1 MKIPTRAIPKLSLP
15 GLFWRGLDFWGRHQR
30 SWWYLVGLV
39 TVLWLGYDVGR
50 VVTRADLVRMGGASQ
65 GVLTI
70 SQLEEKARQNGGGRL
85 LVTGPRSAR
94 FVDAN
99 GAAWDIPDFGMEVN
113 RGLVNR
119 LREERVAFDG
129 GVEIELTAVK
139 TSASDVVA
147 TVLFDVLVKAGFIAF
162 YAFIVYLVLKHLSSS
177 KGARFRRISPDQD
190 IKTRIADVAGFDAA
204 KREVLEIVD
213 YLKDPSRYHAVG
225 ARPPRGVLMHGP
237 PGNGKTLL
245 AKAVAG
251 EARASFIEQS
261 ASSFVQV
268 YAGEGAKAVR
278 KLFEEA
284 RKKLPCVIFID
295 EIDAM
300 GEARSVGMH
309 GEHRQTLNALLTEM
323 DGFSSNEGI
332 VVIAATN
339 RMEALDEALVR
350 PGRFDRKVHV
360 ALPSRS
366 DRLAILEAHA
376 ARLPRVNADL
386 AHWASQTQGFSG
398 ASLASLVNEAAIE
411 AARAGVPEVS
421 DREFAAARDRVM
433 LGARDPAR
441 RAGARERRFVAH
453 HELGHALLR
462 LHVGG
467 EVEKVS
473 IQPRGR
479 ALGVTVSTPGEE
491 ETLLHTEQDLRQE
504 ILVLMGGRAAE
515 EVFCGAITTGAA
527 DDMARASALARQALL
542 RHGFNGHGPYV
553 PESRDLIREM
563 EEKARDWVAQAYAE
577 AVALMEDSRPAM
589 AVLVPM
595 LLENEEI
602 SGTDIRR
609 VLACR
614 K

>member
-1 MKIPTRAIPKLSLP
+1 MKLLSPVVQKFSLP
-15 GLFWRGLDFWGRHQR
+15 GMFWRGLDFWGRHQR
-30 SWWYLVGLV
+30 YWWYLIGLV

-70 SQLEEKARQNGGGRL
+70 GQLEEKARQHGGGRL

-99 GAAWDIPDFGMEVN
+99 GAAWDVPDFGLEVN
-113 RGLVNR
+113 RGLINR
-119 LREERVAFDG
+119 LKEERVAFDG
-129 GVEIELTAVK
+129 GIDIELTAVK

-147 TVLFDVLVKAGFIAF
+147 TVVFDILVKVGFIAF
-162 YAFIVYLVLKHLSSS
+162 YAFIVYITLKHLSSS
-177 KGARFRRISPDQD
+177 KGARFRRIDPDGEVR
-190 IKTRIADVAGFDAA
+190 TRIADVAGFQAA
-204 KREVLEIVD
+204 KQEVLEIVD
-213 YLKDPSRYHAVG
+213 YLKDPSRYQAVG
-225 ARPPRGVLMHGP
+225 ARPPRGVLMYGP

-251 EARASFIEQS
+251 EAKANFIEQS

-278 KLFEEA
+278 RLFEEA

-300 GEARSVGMH
+300 GEARSMGMH
-309 GEHRQTLNALLTEM
+309 GEHKQTLNALLTEM

-339 RMEALDEALVR
+339 RLEVLDEALVR

-360 ALPSRS
+360 ALPSRG
-366 DRLAILEAHA
+366 DRLAILKAHA
-376 ARLPRVNADL
+376 ARLPRITADL
-386 AHWASQTQGFSG
+386 EHWATQTRGFSG

-411 AARAGVPEVS
+411 AARAGLLEVS
-421 DREFAAARDRVM
+421 DQQFAAARDRVM
-433 LGARDPAR
+433 LGARDASRKASP
-441 RAGARERRFVAH
+441 RELEFVAH

-467 EVEKVS
+467 VVEKVS

-479 ALGVTVSTPGEE
+479 ALGVTVSTPEREE
-491 ETLLHTEQDLRQE
+491 SMLHTEQEIQQE

-515 EVFCGAITTGAA
+515 EVFCDAVTTGAA

-542 RHGFNGHGPYV
+542 RYGFNGHGPYV
-553 PESRDLIREM
+553 PENQDLIREM
-563 EEKARDWVAQAYAE
+563 EEGARSWVASAYAQ
-577 AVALMEDSRPAM
+577 AVEIMKTHRAAM
-589 AVLVPM
+589 AVLVPL
-595 LLENEEI
+595 LLENEEV
-602 SGTDIRR
+602 SGEQIRHI
-609 VLACR
+609 LASAA
-614 K
+614 